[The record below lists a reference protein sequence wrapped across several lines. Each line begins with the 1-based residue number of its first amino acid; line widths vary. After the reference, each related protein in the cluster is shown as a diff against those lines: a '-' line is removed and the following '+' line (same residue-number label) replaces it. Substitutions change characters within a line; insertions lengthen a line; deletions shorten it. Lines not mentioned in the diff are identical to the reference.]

1 MSDPSELL
9 APVSDDA
16 PCGPDL
22 EYDPAFLELE
32 TLSRGKPEQQ
42 FGDTLIAAEPPDWPK
57 VRERASELL
66 ARSKDLRVAL
76 LWLRA
81 ATCVDGVAGFEAGM
95 RLLIGLVNDYWD
107 GLHPALDADED
118 DDPTYRLNAL
128 APFSDP
134 DMVPRDFRAAWVGRA
149 RAVGQVTVREIE
161 IAAGRLQP
169 REGENVISEVQLDA
183 ILSASAKETPE
194 ALAAAQELPERIK
207 EFSRLMADKVGSERA
222 PSLASLL
229 QSAQVVQAACRRAVG
244 EPEQAGDEEGGEAA
258 GEPGSAPVRVAA
270 GQIASREDAMR
281 MLDKV
286 CDYLARTE
294 PTNPAPL
301 LIRRAKV
308 LMGKSFL
315 EIIRDLAPDSLA
327 QVHNIAGT
335 PPDERD

>member
-1 MSDPSELL
+1 MSDPSALL

-42 FGDTLIAAEPPDWPK
+42 FGDTLISAEPPDWPK
-57 VRERASELL
+57 VRERAGELL
-66 ARSKDLRVAL
+66 GRSKDLRVAL

-81 ATCVDGVAGFEAGM
+81 ATCTDGVAGFEAGL
-95 RLLIGLVNDYWD
+95 RLLLGLVNEFWD
-107 GLHPALDADED
+107 GLHPALDADDD
-118 DDPTYRLNAL
+118 DDPTFRLNAL
-128 APFSDP
+128 APFADP

-149 RAVGQVTVREIE
+149 RAVGQATVREIE

-183 ILSASAKETPE
+183 ILSAAAKETPE
-194 ALAAAQELPERIK
+194 ALAAAQVLPERLR
-207 EFSRLMADKVGSERA
+207 EFSRLLAEKVGGERA
-222 PSLASLL
+222 PALGPLL
-229 QSAQVVQAACRRAVG
+229 QSAQVVQAACRRAIG
-244 EPEQAGDEEGGEAA
+244 EPEAMGEDGEAEA
-258 GEPGSAPVRVAA
+258 SGESGGAPVRVAA
-270 GQIASREDAMR
+270 GQIGSREDAMR

-308 LMGKSFL
+308 LMGKNFL
-315 EIIRDLAPDSLA
+315 DIIRDLAPDGLA
-327 QVHNIAGT
+327 QIHTIAGT